1 MVDLTICSIFVNP
14 AQFNDPKDFEKYPV
28 SIEKDIEMLHEAGT
42 DVLFLPSVEEIYPQG
57 KTGLE
62 TYDLGPL
69 ETILEGQVPAGSFPG
84 CLPGHEPVA

>member
-62 TYDLGPL
+62 TYDLGL
-69 ETILEGQVPAGSFPG
+69 IGNHFGRAGTGRVISRGF
-84 CLPGHEPVA
+84 AR